1 MRNKGVNYMK
11 IDVKKIE
18 GYKDLSL
25 EDKLKA
31 LESFEIPD
39 PDYSGYVKK
48 DLFDKTASELA
59 EKKKELKSKLS
70 EEEAKKLKEAEE
82 RKELQDKYELLLH
95 KTAVAENKSKLLS
108 LGYEENLASQT
119 AEAMANGDIDKV
131 FEAQKKHLENFEKQ
145 IRTSA
150 LKNTPKPVGSG
161 SSDEMT
167 LEKLRSLDPRQRL
180 DFANENP
187 EKYKELYGGN

>member
-59 EKKKELKSKLS
+59 EKKKELKSFLF
-70 EEEAKKLKEAEE
+70 
-82 RKELQDKYELLLH
+82 H
-95 KTAVAENKSKLLS
+95 
-108 LGYEENLASQT
+108 
-119 AEAMANGDIDKV
+119 
-131 FEAQKKHLENFEKQ
+131 HH
-145 IRTSA
+145 
-150 LKNTPKPVGSG
+150 
-161 SSDEMT
+161 
-167 LEKLRSLDPRQRL
+167 
-180 DFANENP
+180 
-187 EKYKELYGGN
+187 